1 MKRTLSLILIVT
13 VITSCSN
20 KQTEADASGT
30 FEAIETIISA
40 EANGVL
46 QQLIVQEG
54 QTLQAGEIVGYVDST
69 QLYLKKKQIQAQ
81 VDAVLSKTP
90 RISTQLAALRTQLE
104 HAQREYQRVEQ
115 LYEEDGA
122 TEKQRDD
129 ARANM
134 LVIENQ
140 LDAQRSSLS
149 ITSTSLKEETYPLML
164 QMTQVEDQLKK
175 CTLRNPMA
183 GTVLVR
189 YVEPYEMAATGKP
202 LYKIADLSNLIL
214 RAYITGNQFSTLQ
227 LNQKVRVSV
236 DDGEGGLKPY
246 TGIVEWISDQ
256 AEFTPK
262 SIQTKDER
270 ANLVYAIKVK
280 VKNNGLLKIGMYGEI
295 NF

>member
-104 HAQREYQRVEQ
+104 HAQREYQRMEQ